1 MECNSCG
8 ATLAPDSTTCPK
20 CGSPTPYID
29 SVSGTYDS
37 TMIASSADPPH
48 QALPSETPMG
58 PLPSYAEPLQVGTQY
73 SSRGQPQYKS
83 QGWSPTGMPNASR
96 SGLSS
101 PTRTIGSVP
110 MLLFIALTC
119 LVILAA
125 CGSTQSYPPS
135 AGGTQT
141 QPKPGTIIL
150 FSIPTA
156 VSQPWG
162 IVMATDGNLWFTE
175 LQSNKIGRI
184 TPGGKI
190 TEFPLPSA
198 GSPSDITATSG
209 SPRTL
214 RTRSDRSRSVVR

>member
-1 MECNSCG
+1 
-8 ATLAPDSTTCPK
+8 
-20 CGSPTPYID
+20 
-29 SVSGTYDS
+29 
-37 TMIASSADPPH
+37 MIASSADPPH
-48 QALPSETPMG
+48 QALPSETPLG
-58 PLPSYAEPLQVGTQY
+58 PLPSYAVPSQVGTQY

-83 QGWSPTGMPNASR
+83 QGQSPTGMPTASR

-101 PTRTIGSVP
+101 SKRTIGSVP
-110 MLLFIALTC
+110 MLLFIALTS

-125 CGSTQSYPPS
+125 CGSTQNHPPS
-135 AGGTQT
+135 SGTQA
-141 QPKPGTIIL
+141 QSRPGTIIL

-162 IVMATDGNLWFTE
+162 IVMATDDNLWFTE

-198 GSPSDITATSG
+198 GSPSDITAGSNGTSG

>member
-1 MECNSCG
+1 
-8 ATLAPDSTTCPK
+8 
-20 CGSPTPYID
+20 
-29 SVSGTYDS
+29 
-37 TMIASSADPPH
+37 
-48 QALPSETPMG
+48 MG
-58 PLPSYAEPLQVGTQY
+58 PLPSYAESSQVRTQY

-83 QGWSPTGMPNASR
+83 QGQSPTGMPNASR

-190 TEFPLPSA
+190 TEFPL
-198 GSPSDITATSG
+198 SPLLVVLLISRQARSATSG

>member
-1 MECNSCG
+1 MQFLWSYSG
-8 ATLAPDSTTCPK
+8 SRYSTTCPK

-135 AGGTQT
+135 A
-141 QPKPGTIIL
+141 PFLNGTII
-150 FSIPTA
+150 
-156 VSQPWG
+156 G
-162 IVMATDGNLWFTE
+162 
-175 LQSNKIGRI
+175 
-184 TPGGKI
+184 
-190 TEFPLPSA
+190 
-198 GSPSDITATSG
+198 SG
-209 SPRTL
+209 SVCERKEN
-214 RTRSDRSRSVVR
+214 RNA